1 MKLTGLTGSLPRGQP
16 AGSEDFLV
24 RLLVVEDERKIAEN
38 LKKGLEELHYQVDLA
53 SDGRVGLQMATQG
66 DYRLIV
72 LDRMLPELDGL
83 QVLTRLRQQG
93 LRTPVVLLTALDR
106 VNDRVQGLQAGAD
119 DYVVK
124 PFALAELTARI
135 EAILRRSQLVVPQD
149 HLQLGDLTLCYS
161 NQTVQRGGQLLELTP
176 KEFRILCLL
185 CEQPDRLVTRRE
197 IIEKVW
203 GLTFDTETNLLDVT
217 MRRLRQK
224 LDDPFEH
231 KLIRTVRGA
240 GYSLNFPCESSR

>member
-1 MKLTGLTGSLPRGQP
+1 M
-16 AGSEDFLV
+16 

-38 LKKGLEELHYQVDLA
+38 LKKGLEELHYVVDLA
-53 SDGRVGLQMATQG
+53 SDGRTGLEMATQG

-72 LDRMLPELDGL
+72 LDRMLPGLDGL
-83 QVLTRLRQQG
+83 EVLSRLRQQG
-93 LRTPVVLLTALDR
+93 SRTPVVLLTALDR
-106 VNDRVQGLQAGAD
+106 VNDRIQGLQAGAD

-135 EAILRRSQLVVPQD
+135 EAILRRSLLVVPQD
-149 HLQLGDLTLCYS
+149 HLQLGDLTLHYS
-161 NQTVQRGGQLLELTP
+161 TQSIQRGGQLLELTP

-185 CEQPDRLVTRRE
+185 AEQPGRLVTRRE

-224 LDDPFEH
+224 LDDPVQH

-240 GYSLNFPCESSR
+240 GYSLQLPNS